1 MLQKILESLN
11 FTKKEAQIY
20 LCLLKIGNATVTEIA
35 SFTKIN
41 RITVYDNLDE
51 LINRG
56 VVKRI
61 LKNSSKLYF
70 AEDPERILRVEESK
84 VLQFRNHIE
93 DFKSLKVVNNEKSV
107 MVYEGVRNLS
117 SMYDDIYSHKG
128 ITKCFIN
135 LELLDNQNKKI
146 LDEFVNKRI
155 KQHCLVYT
163 IIPKTEYSLELYKSQ
178 KDFKRK
184 IKLLTENR
192 YNFESSFV
200 VTNGKLYIID
210 FSNPV
215 VAILIDNPKV
225 AGSFEKL
232 FNLCWDSL

>member
-11 FTKKEAQIY
+11 FTSKEAKIY
-20 LCLLKIGNATVTEIA
+20 LCLLKLGYATVTEIS

-56 VVKRI
+56 VVRRI

-70 AEDPERILRVEESK
+70 AEEPEKLLRVEESK
-84 VLQFRNHIE
+84 VLKFRNHIE

-107 MVYEGVRNLS
+107 LVYEGVKNLS
-117 SMYDDIYSHKG
+117 AMYDNIYSSKG

-135 LELLDNQNKKI
+135 LELLSPDNMKI
-146 LDEFVNKRI
+146 LNEFVEKRV

-163 IIPKTEYSLELYKSQ
+163 IIPKTEYSLELYKTQ
-178 KDFKRK
+178 KDYKRK
-184 IKLLTENR
+184 IKLMPENR

-200 VTNGKLYIID
+200 ITNGKFYVID

-215 VAILIDNPKV
+215 VAILIDNSKV
-225 AGSFEKL
+225 ASSFEKL